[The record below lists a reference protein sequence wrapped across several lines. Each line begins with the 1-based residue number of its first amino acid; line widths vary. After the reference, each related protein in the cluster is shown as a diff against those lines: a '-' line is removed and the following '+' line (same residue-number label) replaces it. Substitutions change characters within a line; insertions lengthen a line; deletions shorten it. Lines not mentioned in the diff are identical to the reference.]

1 MTYETPFIDI
11 YRPNIFSGPY
21 VLTGSLATYLLS
33 KEIWVMEH
41 DFGFLISLAI
51 IVWGANKKFGPQVSA
66 FLDKAV
72 AVSNVSPTHCIHLNF
87 ICLRLFKTAKTV
99 PR

>member
-1 MTYETPFIDI
+1 MTYETPSIDI
-11 YRPNIFSGPY
+11 YGPNIFSGPY

-72 AVSNVSPTHCIHLNF
+72 AVSNVSLNT
-87 ICLRLFKTAKTV
+87 LYSFKFYMLKAV
-99 PR
+99 